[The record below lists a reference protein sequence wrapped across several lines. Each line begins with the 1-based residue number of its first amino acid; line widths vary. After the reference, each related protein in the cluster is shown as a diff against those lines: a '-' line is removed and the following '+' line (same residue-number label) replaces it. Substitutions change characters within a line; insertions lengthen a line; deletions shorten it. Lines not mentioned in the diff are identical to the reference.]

1 MLIMQQS
8 SLQLPILKDL
18 SEDPCVK
25 RWLSKYSSVATRRD
39 FAYCLYRF
47 LKWLAE
53 DKGAKLAPSEL
64 ITQKAIELF
73 EKHVHT
79 DWLEEYVSFQRLLK

>member
-1 MLIMQQS
+1 M
-8 SLQLPILKDL
+8 
-18 SEDPCVK
+18 
-25 RWLSKYSSVATRRD
+25 RRD

-53 DKGAKLAPSEL
+53 DKGVKLAPSEL
-64 ITQKAIELF
+64 ITQNLRNVHESKAMEVF